1 MIKILLV
8 MISAWAMILGST
20 SLQAQ
25 KWQKVHGEGPAV
37 KQDRDGGTFNEIHTH
52 GSFNVQIT
60 DAATNSVKV
69 EAQQNLQEYIQVENK
84 GGELHIRNKQG
95 YNIQS
100 EGEITIFVSAPSLK
114 GIYLSGSGNV
124 ISANQLNGSDV
135 FVIKSAGSGNVTID
149 LETADLKAS
158 ISGSGNVTLK
168 GKTSDLEGR
177 IAGSGNIRAKE
188 LQSANTSVQISGSG
202 SAEVVA
208 TQKLNTNIAGSGDV
222 KYWGD
227 ASVDSKVRGSG
238 SVSRQK

>member
-1 MIKILLV
+1 MKQSLLL
-8 MISAWAMILGST
+8 MISAWVMILGST
-20 SLQAQ
+20 SLHAQ
-25 KWQKVHGEGPAV
+25 KWQKVRGEGPAV

-69 EAQQNLQEYIQVENK
+69 EAQQNLQEYIEVENK

-95 YNIQS
+95 YNIQPD
-100 EGEITIFVSAPSLK
+100 GEITIFVSAPSLK

-124 ISANQLNGSDV
+124 ISTNQLNGSDV

-177 IAGSGNIRAKE
+177 IAGSGNIRARE